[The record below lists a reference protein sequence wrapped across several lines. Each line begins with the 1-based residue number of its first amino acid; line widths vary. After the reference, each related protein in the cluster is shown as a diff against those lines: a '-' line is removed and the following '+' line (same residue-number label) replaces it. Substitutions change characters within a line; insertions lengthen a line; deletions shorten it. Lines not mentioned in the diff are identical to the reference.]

1 MAGRVRWWLSLV
13 ESFRIRDMILAS
25 GMDTGVV
32 EGYESSTACSPEAE
46 RGGWMGSRIV
56 VGGVSGSG
64 KSTVGRELA
73 QRLGLPFADG
83 DDFHSKANVDK
94 MTAGIALTD
103 EDRRPWLVSIGEWL
117 SGHEDGGV
125 VACSA
130 LRRSYRDL
138 IRHGCPDM
146 FSVQLTGDRGLIERR
161 QAARHGHFMP
171 TSLMDSQWATFE
183 PLQDD
188 EAGVVVDVGP
198 PPRALV
204 DQVLEVLQGS
214 PDRR

>member
-1 MAGRVRWWLSLV
+1 
-13 ESFRIRDMILAS
+13 
-25 GMDTGVV
+25 
-32 EGYESSTACSPEAE
+32 
-46 RGGWMGSRIV
+46 MGSRIV

-103 EDRRPWLVSIGEWL
+103 EDRRPWLISIGQWL
-117 SGHEDGGV
+117 SGHDEGGV

-130 LRRSYRDL
+130 LKRSYRDL
-138 IRHGCPDM
+138 IRHGCPDV
-146 FSVQLTGDRGLIERR
+146 FTVQLTGDRDLIAQR

-171 TSLMDSQWATFE
+171 ASLMDSQWATFE
-183 PLQDD
+183 PLDDD
-188 EAGVVVDVGP
+188 EPGVVLDVGP
-198 PPRALV
+198 AVDKLVEQVVEAL
-204 DQVLEVLQGS
+204 
-214 PDRR
+214 

>member
-1 MAGRVRWWLSLV
+1 MRR
-13 ESFRIRDMILAS
+13 
-25 GMDTGVV
+25 
-32 EGYESSTACSPEAE
+32 
-46 RGGWMGSRIV
+46 RIV

-73 QRLGLPFADG
+73 ERLGVPFADG

-103 EDRRPWLVSIGEWL
+103 EDREPWLISIGEWL
-117 SGHEDGGV
+117 SQHEQGGV

-130 LRRSYRDL
+130 LKRAYRDL

-146 FSVQLTGDRGLIERR
+146 FHVQLTGDRQLIAAR
-161 QAARHGHFMP
+161 QAGRHHHFMP
-171 TSLMDSQWATFE
+171 PSLMESQWAVFE

-188 EAGVVVDVGP
+188 EAGVLVDVGAAP
-198 PPRALV
+198 QRLV
-204 DQVLEVLQGS
+204 DQVVEALQR
-214 PDRR
+214 D

>member
-1 MAGRVRWWLSLV
+1 MAH
-13 ESFRIRDMILAS
+13 
-25 GMDTGVV
+25 
-32 EGYESSTACSPEAE
+32 
-46 RGGWMGSRIV
+46 RIV

-64 KSTVGRELA
+64 KSTVGKEVA
-73 QRLGLPFADG
+73 ERLGVPFADG

-94 MTAGIALTD
+94 MTAGIALDD
-103 EDRRPWLVSIGEWL
+103 EDRRPWLLEIGAWL
-117 SGHEDGGV
+117 KGHDHGGV

-138 IRHGCPDM
+138 IRQSCPDL
-146 FSVQLTGDRGLIERR
+146 FFVQLTGDRDLIAQR

-183 PLQDD
+183 PIADG

-198 PPRALV
+198 AVEKLV
-204 DQVLEVLQGS
+204 DQVVEALGE
-214 PDRR
+214 